1 MAPLLKFVA
10 LMKPRN
16 RTAGVAAKARNLL
29 TREEW
34 VYVLSLLV
42 PLVVYNVV
50 LKVVRVATQF
60 QVPGPLGFVDQVR
73 SDLFFNLGYAALWI
87 GLFAVV
93 RSGVPRKIL
102 LVLFHL
108 SAVVVVALTTSVH
121 VFFDKT
127 GSMLGFSFVLHSLS
141 SLGDIWKVITSETE
155 LMHWIVVP
163 VALVYGTVGPAVITR
178 LVTHR
183 WRLPT
188 RAAMRR
194 GTNPLAAGLA
204 AVFLLSLSL
213 LPSATG
219 AGNAFSRDA
228 LANMVVGEIATPE
241 IETKLAADALPTDT
255 RLVRTP
261 EARGRNVVIVVLE
274 STRARSTTAYE
285 GGMNT
290 TPFLAGLARQ
300 SLLFERAYAVV
311 PHTSKA
317 LVASLCG
324 VPPPLDTQR
333 TESEPDAI
341 PARCLPELLG
351 DHGYRTAFFQSATE
365 KFERR
370 PDLVENL
377 GYEDFYATEDMS
389 KQGYDKANYFG
400 YEDDIMLPS
409 SEEWLRENGD
419 EPFLATYLTVTAH
432 HNYVVPDTYGKR
444 KFAED
449 DELNRYLNTVRYQDF
464 FLRNLFD
471 QYRELGLYDETT
483 FIVFGDHGEGF
494 EEHGLKQH
502 DNTIYEEGL
511 HIPLVIH
518 EPGRWEGG
526 ASVGPAVSELDVL
539 PTVADLLGYEVRGGA
554 YPGTSMLSPP
564 EERTLMASCYHEY
577 TCLASIR
584 DEEKYV
590 YNLGN
595 KADEYFDLSEDPYE
609 RNNIIEQQSEEEIRA
624 LRDDLLAWE
633 GRVEASYE
641 RQTSDERTTGEETT
655 APE

>member
-1 MAPLLKFVA
+1 MKPLLEFLGFMAVKDKTVD
-10 LMKPRN
+10 
-16 RTAGVAAKARNLL
+16 VAARLRRLL

-34 VYVLSLLV
+34 VYALSLLV

-60 QVPGPLGFVDQVR
+60 QVPGPLEFLDQVR
-73 SDLFFNLGYAALWI
+73 SDIFFNLGYAALWI

-93 RSGVPRKIL
+93 RGSVPRRVL

-108 SAVVVVALTTSVH
+108 SAIVVVALTTSVH

-127 GSMLGFSFVLHSLS
+127 GSMLGFSFVLSSLS
-141 SLGDIWKVITSETE
+141 SFGDVWKVITSETT

-178 LVTHR
+178 LLTR
-183 WRLPT
+183 GWRLPT
-188 RAAMRR
+188 RPPSRAR
-194 GTNPLAAGLA
+194 TNPLG
-204 AVFLLSLSL
+204 AVLVPLLLLSLSL

-228 LANMVVGEIATPE
+228 VANMVLGEIAKPE
-241 IETKLAADALPTDT
+241 IETNLAADALPTDT
-255 RLVRTP
+255 RLVQTP
-261 EARGRNVVIVVLE
+261 ETNRRNVVVVVLE
-274 STRARSTTAYE
+274 STRARSTTAYQE
-285 GGMNT
+285 DLNT
-290 TPFLAGLARQ
+290 TPFLAGLAGE
-300 SLLFERAYAVV
+300 SLLFERAYTIV

-317 LVASLCG
+317 LVASMCG

-333 TESEPDAI
+333 TESEPGAI

-365 KFERR
+365 NFERR
-370 PDLVENL
+370 PQLVENL
-377 GYEDFYATEDMS
+377 GYEDFFSTEDMG
-389 KQGYDKANYFG
+389 KKGYDKANYFG
-400 YEDDIMLPS
+400 YEDDIMLPT
-409 SEEWLRENGD
+409 SERWLQQNGD
-419 EPFLATYLTVTAH
+419 DGPFLATYLTVTAH
-432 HNYVVPDTYGKR
+432 HNYVVPDTYGER

-471 QYRELGLYDETT
+471 QYKELGLYEETT

-494 EEHGLKQH
+494 GEHGLKQH

-511 HIPLVIH
+511 HIPFVIH
-518 EPGRWEGG
+518 QPGRWEEG
-526 ASVGPAVSELDVL
+526 ASVEPAVNELDVL

-554 YPGTSMLSPP
+554 YPGASMLSPP
-564 EERTLMASCYHEY
+564 EDRTLIASCYHEH
-577 TCLASIR
+577 TCLASIKG
-584 DEEKYV
+584 DEKYI
-590 YNLGN
+590 YHYGN
-595 KADEYFDLSEDPYE
+595 KADEYFDLSADPYE
-609 RNNIIEQQSEEEIRA
+609 RDNIIARQGEAKIEG
-624 LRDDLLAWE
+624 LREDLLAWE

-641 RQTSDERTTGEETT
+641 RQSPGEETT
-655 APE
+655 SSG